1 MLKNNII
8 DLIMNIYSNIE
19 NLLFLFFLYKFF
31 NTYKNYFNVI
41 TNIKK
46 LLYEGIL
53 FVDDDLFDDLEK
65 ESQEKEQKEKEQK
78 EKEQKEKEQKEKDLK
93 EKKGIKYEDKYL
105 EEVRKMTYEY
115 VFTNDEIKL
124 SENLYTEFYEN
135 TLNQIHNSK
144 QILESK
150 LKEKQYELNDLRDMI
165 NDSSSSSSD
174 DDVTEETLMKEIHE
188 LNAELEIL
196 NEKIVTKEEI
206 YEQVNKHIIEKRL
219 NNLKNCFVIEKT
231 PLGNVAMIYNNK
243 KESFEYFSDNTIPY
257 RYLEPVSRKY
267 VLTFQCKSIYV
278 DMEEE
283 LKEYERKLEEKEK
296 EKKEKELMEIEEKE
310 NEKNKI
316 NSNPVPIKKSVF
328 AKFKDYNKEAGS
340 GRVNM
345 APPPK
350 NSIPSGV
357 KKEAKPNEKVILK
370 ERSNRYSCEGRFSNF
385 SIIQKVDRKK
395 VDKKFAMTFADFKK
409 MNKK

>member
-1 MLKNNII
+1 MYN
-8 DLIMNIYSNIE
+8 
-19 NLLFLFFLYKFF
+19 
-31 NTYKNYFNVI
+31 NYFNVI
-41 TNIKK
+41 TNVRR

-65 ESQEKEQKEKEQK
+65 ESQEKEQREKELKEKEKK
-78 EKEQKEKEQKEKDLK
+78 E
-93 EKKGIKYEDKYL
+93 IKYEDKYL
-105 EEVRKMTYEY
+105 EEVRKMSNEY
-115 VFTNDEIKL
+115 VFTVDEVKL
-124 SENLYTEFYEN
+124 TEKLYTEFYEN
-135 TLNQIHNSK
+135 ALKEIQNSK
-144 QILESK
+144 QVLQSK
-150 LKEKQYELNDLRDMI
+150 LTEKQYELNDLRDMI

-174 DDVTEETLMKEIHE
+174 DDVSEKTLIKEIDE
-188 LNAELEIL
+188 LNAELEVL
-196 NEKIVTKEEI
+196 NEKMVTKEEI
-206 YEQVNKHIIEKRL
+206 NEEVKKHVIEKRL
-219 NNLKNCFVIEKT
+219 DNLKNCFVIEKT

-243 KESFEYFSDNTIPY
+243 KESFDYFSDSTIPY

-296 EKKEKELMEIEEKE
+296 EKKEKELMEIEERE
-310 NEKNKI
+310 NKKNKL
-316 NSNPVPIKKSVF
+316 NFNPVPVKKNVF

-345 APPPK
+345 VPPPK

-357 KKEAKPNEKVILK
+357 KKEANPNEKVILK
-370 ERSNRYSCEGRFSNF
+370 ERANRYSCEGRFSNF

-395 VDKKFAMTFADFKK
+395 VDKKFAMSFADFKK

>member
-8 DLIMNIYSNIE
+8 LDLIMNIYSNIE
-19 NLLFLFFLYKFF
+19 NILYFIFLYKFF
-31 NTYKNYFNVI
+31 IIYNNYFNV
-41 TNIKK
+41 TGNVKR

-65 ESQEKEQKEKEQK
+65 ESQEKEEREKELKNKEQK
-78 EKEQKEKEQKEKDLK
+78 EKELK
-93 EKKGIKYEDKYL
+93 EKKEFKYEDKYL
-105 EEVRKMTYEY
+105 EEVRKMKNEY
-115 VFTNDEIKL
+115 IFTNDEIKL
-124 SENLYTEFYEN
+124 SEKLYIEFYEN
-135 TLNQIHNSK
+135 ALNQIRNSK
-144 QILESK
+144 QVLQAKIT
-150 LKEKQYELNDLRDMI
+150 EKQYELNDLRDMI

-174 DDVTEETLMKEIHE
+174 DDVNDEESLIKEINE

-196 NEKIVTKEEI
+196 NEKVVTKEKINEL
-206 YEQVNKHIIEKRL
+206 VKKDIIEKRL
-219 NNLKNCFVIEKT
+219 DNLKNCFVIEKT

-243 KESFEYFSDNTIPY
+243 KQSFDYFSDNTIPY

-267 VLTFQCKSIYV
+267 VLTFQCKTIYV

-283 LKEYERKLEEKEK
+283 LKDYERKLEEKEK

-310 NEKNKI
+310 NEKKKSNF
-316 NSNPVPIKKSVF
+316 NPVPVKKNVF

-345 APPPK
+345 VPPPK

-357 KKEAKPNEKVILK
+357 KKEANPNEKIILK
-370 ERSNRYSCEGRFSNF
+370 DRANRYSFEGRFSNF